1 MNVEDPADPLLPPQK
16 GHHRSAR
23 ERQRRG
29 PMWGCLKTIFFFF
42 GGLFLLLLIGIG
54 GGWFYLGTASF
65 AGLVRVRIEKTLEQ
79 RLGREVTIGKVTIIR
94 SRPMRVILD
103 DIRIANA
110 PGGVAKDFA
119 TVKRVEIVGGVES
132 FWGRRIKVAR
142 IDVTNPRL
150 WFEIFPDNSNN
161 FPKWKTGPKS
171 SAEIVHLEVGNLFV
185 HDGAFSFNDR
195 KDDITAFAQNLES
208 KITITR
214 AQDLYAGILNSP
226 KVTVRIQDNVPFDVD
241 MRGGFRFTPD
251 ILALQTIALRGRGV
265 EAFVS
270 GEINPLSEGAYDL
283 HIGANLALERIRE
296 IFRVQPKL
304 TGLITLDSQLKG
316 RQGEYRLT
324 GGFVSPHVVADAY
337 ELANAKGRIDVNGNK
352 LAVKIEKAS
361 YGGGTIAA
369 DYTLE
374 KLGEPYPMKADLRY
388 YGISLE
394 KLFSDWTIKD
404 TGLRTAATGNLSYHW
419 NKDKILEGSGEGTA
433 RLAKTAMSFSN
444 AKYAIPIGGTLD
456 YALDH
461 GSVIFRKMD
470 LDTDRSHISLT
481 GAMKIEGPVL
491 DWKTAI
497 RSSDFSELDR
507 LAYNFAHSAG
517 KKDFALLGLAGS
529 GNITGEIKGPID
541 KPQLVAHVSGSGV
554 KYNNVLLGEANL
566 DLRYD
571 GARSTLT
578 FDRAVFADAGGTL
591 ALNGTLAFPEK
602 GPSPVF
608 DLAVDANGYP
618 AQRAIDAMGLDM
630 KIGAG
635 FATGKLLI
643 AGSPEDGTAT
653 FNGLTVRR
661 ANATLKLDGT
671 VHWAPG
677 EGNVTFDLAIAA
689 NNFPLAD
696 IASFLDFAN
705 IPVTGELTGTLKIAG
720 RKESLEGAGSVTI
733 RNGVVM
739 GEAVDLAQAD
749 ITFTKGRAHATNLI
763 VRAPAGEI
771 RGEAELDLGKQQFSY
786 TISSSS
792 IDLSKI
798 KLLESLQN
806 VLGGRLVL
814 KSTGAGTFDKP
825 ELVVEATLEDA
836 TLKGLA
842 LPPGSAPPSLYIAIR
857 GGRLIVKGSVADIV
871 TIDGDGSV
879 GPDMAVDGN
888 VRIVITDLARAVAL
902 SPATASLPAS
912 GNITLD
918 LKLGGKL
925 TPIEALVVE
934 ATAPEFKL
942 KLGDHE
948 FNTPQPLRITLR
960 NGRIS
965 FDAFSLASE
974 DASFAVTGYADL
986 IGDKR
991 INVDVKGRIE
1001 AALLQLFAKDMRAD
1015 GHADVA
1021 LSIAGDVAKPQLTG
1035 TIDLVDAQI
1044 KFAGFPQLID
1054 EINGRMRFRSD
1065 RIEIESVR
1073 ATVGGGSVILG
1084 GSIMLAG
1091 MKPQRARISLQGT
1104 NVALRYYEGITIEG
1118 NFNLLFSGDLERAT
1132 ITGDV
1137 AVTRALYYRDFDIQQ
1152 TLLNV
1157 ILSRSRVVP
1166 VTSASWQDRIGL
1178 NIRLTAPGTLAVNNN
1193 IANVT
1198 GSASL
1203 DVTGTV
1209 AAPIILGEVTLDEG
1223 GTVIIQNVDYRLVR
1237 GTIAFQNPF
1246 RIDPFFDVTIEGT
1259 VAGNLSEIESGPLDV
1274 TVNLTG
1280 TLDRMTPTITSDPPA
1295 SDITL
1300 FSILGF
1306 GGLGT
1311 RGGTSATTQQ
1321 ASAGLMGQSLLYQ
1334 SLFGALASRVLPF
1347 VDSFTYDPGLLDTG
1361 SGPGRKVTFEKRI
1374 SNSLRFL
1381 MVYNLDNNQSRQ
1393 ALEWVVNRNYTLQLT
1408 RDETDEYRLDARFR
1422 RRYEAHWKF
1431 GSKEVEEEDF
1441 ATAATMKT
1449 ATSQPVAETRAPSTT
1464 AVNVRAADARPI
1476 TRIDFH
1482 ADARF
1487 DTTKVDDLI
1496 TLKPGMPVSIRELQ
1510 SSIKSL
1516 YASGNFRDVRVD
1528 AASADNGVVLTFSL
1542 FLNYR
1547 VNEIFIPGIRGAERT
1562 SAQREVTTRTGEVL
1576 SLDAVDDS
1584 ARAIQSMLNRNGY
1597 LEATVDPET
1606 SFNRARSTA
1615 DVTFHVTPGPLAR
1628 VASVALEGDTRP
1640 FDTKTLIEQ
1649 MKRSN
1654 GAVFR
1659 LRDARLDA
1667 DRMKTYMVRR
1677 EYRRADVDF
1686 LDYKYDTTTHTV
1698 ALRYRAVTGP
1708 KVRVEVAGV
1717 PRGAVR
1723 RLLPFR
1729 RRNAEYSEDAV
1740 DKAADDIV
1748 RAYQQKG
1755 YYNAAVDTESKTEDG
1770 TWVTT
1775 FNVQPGKQFTLANVT
1790 FSGNAQLPAKEL
1802 QPLIQ
1807 TTTKVGFFSR
1817 IIGSI
1822 FRRGHGVTSSQLSDD
1837 RDAIESYYRL
1847 HGFSEAVVDTPQV
1860 ATSDAAGTMTVN
1872 FPITEGPQ
1880 TLVSQVAIEGN
1891 EKFGKAKLPDIQIAA
1906 GKPLDPQQY
1915 HQDVVNLQSYYADR
1929 GYTEVQVAP
1938 RIELSDDKTDAKVT
1952 YVITEGP
1959 QVHVDQVIV
1968 RGNTYTKDEVVLR
1981 KSNLDSGDPFS
1992 YTSVL
1997 EAQRELYRLGIFQ
2010 RVEVQPE
2017 QAGTSVSDRDV
2028 VISVEEGKNLTLSG
2042 SVGLRFVRAQPGEG
2056 GRLHERLALAAAHR
2070 NLFGTGRYL
2079 GLETVFSRDE
2089 QEAFLTYREPFISRW
2104 DVPVQM
2110 QVYQTDDKTRS
2121 ATHIQQR
2128 GVKIEATKV
2137 AFSRTRWSFGYE
2149 YKISDCIIE
2158 DPTDICALVK
2168 KGEPVEG
2175 LDRSLGD
2182 IQISSIAPTFFWD
2195 TRDDIIDPHHGFFTS
2210 ASIEYAFPFI
2220 SATANFMK
2228 EYLQGAYYI
2237 PLSARTVVALSGRV
2251 GLIQPLGGTED
2262 KDVPLSERFTAGGEN
2277 THRAFAPDLLGNLC
2291 TDPNEGADCQ
2301 PTLLQNA
2308 GSKTILPLGGSGLL
2322 LFNAEYRF
2330 PIFDSVGGALFV
2342 DAGNVYA
2349 STKNIRFDDLRY
2361 GGGLGIRYMSPV
2373 GPLRVDV
2380 GFPFHRRSYDRAF
2393 VYFITLGY
2401 AF

>member
-29 PMWGCLKTIFFFF
+29 PMWGCLKTIFFLF
-42 GGLFLLLLIGIG
+42 GGIFLLLLIVIG
-54 GGWFYLGTASF
+54 GGWIYLGTASF
-65 AGLVRVRIEKTLEQ
+65 ADLVRLRIEKTLEE

-94 SRPMRVILD
+94 SRPMRVIAT
-103 DIRIANA
+103 DIRISNA
-110 PGGVAKDFA
+110 PGGISKDFA
-119 TVKRVEIVGGVES
+119 TVKQIEIVGGVAS
-132 FWGRRIKVAR
+132 FWGRRIKVGR
-142 IDVTNPRL
+142 IDIIRPKL
-150 WFEIFPDNSNN
+150 WFEIFPDGTNN

-171 SAEIVHLEVGNLFV
+171 SAEIVHLEVGNVFV
-185 HDGAFSFNDR
+185 HDGAFSFYDR
-195 KDDITAFAQNLES
+195 KNDIAMFAQKLES
-208 KITITR
+208 KLTITR

-226 KVTVRIQDNVPFDVD
+226 KVTLRIQDNMPFDVD
-241 MRGGFRFTPD
+241 MRGGFRFTPG

-270 GEINPLSEGAYDL
+270 GEVNPLSEGAYDL
-283 HIGANLALERIRE
+283 HIGAHLALERVRE

-304 TGLITLDSQLKG
+304 AGLITLDAQLKG
-316 RQGEYRLT
+316 QQGEYRLT
-324 GGFVSPHVVADAY
+324 GGFVTPHIVADVY
-337 ELANAKGRIDVNGNK
+337 ELANAKGSIDVTGNK
-352 LAVKIEKAS
+352 PAVKIAKAS

-369 DYTLE
+369 DYALE

-394 KLFSDWTIKD
+394 KLFGDWTIKD
-404 TGLRTAATGNLSYHW
+404 TGLRTAATGNLSYRW

-444 AKYAIPIGGTLD
+444 AKYAIPISGSLD
-456 YALDH
+456 YALDR

-470 LDTDRSHISLT
+470 LDTDRSNISLT
-481 GAMKIEGPVL
+481 GAMKIEGAVL
-491 DWKTAI
+491 DWKAAI
-497 RSSDFSELDR
+497 RSNDFSELDR

-517 KKDFALLGLAGS
+517 KSDFKLLGLGGS
-529 GNITGEIKGPID
+529 GTINGEIKGPID

-571 GARSTLT
+571 GRRSMLT
-578 FDRAVFADAGGTL
+578 FDRAVFSDAGGTL
-591 ALNGTLAFPEK
+591 ALNGTLAFPES

-608 DLAVDANGYP
+608 DIAVDANGYP
-618 AQRAIDAMGLDM
+618 AQRTIDAMGIDM

-635 FATGKLLI
+635 YATGKLII
-643 AGSPEDGTAT
+643 AGSPDDGRAT
-653 FNGLTVRR
+653 FVGLTIKR
-661 ANATLKLDGT
+661 ADATLKLDGT

-677 EGNVTFDLAIAA
+677 EGNVTFDLGIAA

-720 RKESLEGAGSVTI
+720 RNESLEGSGSVTI
-733 RNGVVM
+733 RKGVVM

-749 ITFTKGRAHATNLI
+749 ITFTKGRMRATNLI

-825 ELVVEATLEDA
+825 ELVVEATLEGA

-857 GGRLIVKGSVADIV
+857 GGRLIVKGSIADIV
-871 TIDGDGSV
+871 TIDGEGSV
-879 GPDMAVDGN
+879 GQDMAIDGN
-888 VRIVITDLARAVAL
+888 VRVVITDLARAVAL
-902 SPATASLPAS
+902 SPATASLPAL

-934 ATAPEFKL
+934 ATAPEFNL
-942 KLGDHE
+942 KLGDHQ
-948 FNTPQPLRITLR
+948 FKTPQPLRITLR

-965 FDAFSLASE
+965 FDEFALASE

-986 IGDKR
+986 VGDKR
-991 INVDVKGRIE
+991 MNVDVKGRIE

-1021 LSIAGDVAKPQLTG
+1021 LSIAGAITSPQLTG
-1035 TIDLVDAQI
+1035 TIDLADAQI

-1054 EINGRMRFRSD
+1054 EINGRLRFRGD
-1065 RIEIESVR
+1065 RIEIESIR

-1084 GSIMLAG
+1084 GSITLAG
-1091 MKPQRARISLQGT
+1091 MKPQRARITLQGT

-1118 NFNLLFSGDLERAT
+1118 NFNLLFSGDLERAA

-1137 AVTRALYYRDFDIQQ
+1137 DVTRALYYRDFDIQQ

-1166 VTSASWQDRIGL
+1166 VASASWQDRIQL

-1193 IANVT
+1193 IATVT
-1198 GSASL
+1198 GSATL

-1311 RGGTSATTQQ
+1311 RGGATQPG
-1321 ASAGLMGQSLLYQ
+1321 SAGLMGQSLLYQ

-1361 SGPGRKVTFEKRI
+1361 SGPGRKVTFEKRL

-1422 RRYEAHWKF
+1422 RRYDAHWRL
-1431 GSKEVEEEDF
+1431 GSREAEEEENF
-1441 ATAATMKT
+1441 ATAATIKT
-1449 ATSQPVAETRAPSTT
+1449 ADSQPVAQTRAPSTT
-1464 AVNVRAADARPI
+1464 AVNVRAADTRPI

-1487 DTTKVDDLI
+1487 DTSRVDDFV
-1496 TLKPGMPVSIRELQ
+1496 TLKPGMPVTIRELQ
-1510 SSIKSL
+1510 SSIKNL

-1528 AASADNGVVLTFSL
+1528 AAPADNGIVLTFSL

-1547 VNEIFIPGIRGAERT
+1547 TNEIFIPGIRGSDRT
-1562 SAQREVTTRTGEVL
+1562 SAQREVTIRTGEVL

-1628 VASVALEGDTRP
+1628 VANVVLEGDVRP
-1640 FDTKTLIEQ
+1640 FDVKTLIAE
-1649 MKRSN
+1649 MKRSS

-1667 DRMKTYMVRR
+1667 DRMKTFMVRR
-1677 EYRRADVDF
+1677 EHRRADVDF
-1686 LDYKYDTTTHTV
+1686 LDYKYDAASHTV
-1698 ALRYRAVTGP
+1698 TLRYRAVAGP

-1717 PRGAVR
+1717 PRSAVR

-1748 RAYQQKG
+1748 HAYQQKG
-1755 YYNAAVDTESKTEDG
+1755 FYNAAVDTESEVVDG

-1775 FNVQPGKQFTLANVT
+1775 FKVSPGKQYELAAVT
-1790 FSGNAQLPAKEL
+1790 FSGNRQLPAKEL
-1802 QPLIQ
+1802 QPLVQ

-1822 FRRGHGVTSSQLSDD
+1822 FRRGHGVTSQQLSGD

-1847 HGFSEAVVDTPQV
+1847 NGFSEAVVDTPQV
-1860 ATSDAAGTMTVN
+1860 ATNDAAGTMTVN

-1880 TLVSQVAIEGN
+1880 TVVTQVAIEGN
-1891 EKFGKAKLPDIQIAA
+1891 EKFGKAKLPDIQIEA
-1906 GKPLDPQQY
+1906 GKPLNPQMY

-2028 VISVEEGKNLTLSG
+2028 VISVEEGKNLTLAG
-2042 SVGLRFVRAQPGEG
+2042 SVGLRFVRAQAGQG

-2104 DVPVQM
+2104 DVPLQV
-2110 QVYQTDDKTRS
+2110 QVYQADDKTRS

-2128 GVKIEATKV
+2128 GAKIEATKV
-2137 AFSRTRWSFGYE
+2137 AFSRTRWSIGYE
-2149 YKISDCIIE
+2149 SKLSDRFIE
-2158 DPTDICALVK
+2158 PEV
-2168 KGEPVEG
+2168 
-2175 LDRSLGD
+2175 
-2182 IQISSIAPTFFWD
+2182 
-2195 TRDDIIDPHHGFFTS
+2195 
-2210 ASIEYAFPFI
+2210 
-2220 SATANFMK
+2220 
-2228 EYLQGAYYI
+2228 
-2237 PLSARTVVALSGRV
+2237 
-2251 GLIQPLGGTED
+2251 
-2262 KDVPLSERFTAGGEN
+2262 
-2277 THRAFAPDLLGNLC
+2277 
-2291 TDPNEGADCQ
+2291 
-2301 PTLLQNA
+2301 
-2308 GSKTILPLGGSGLL
+2308 
-2322 LFNAEYRF
+2322 
-2330 PIFDSVGGALFV
+2330 
-2342 DAGNVYA
+2342 
-2349 STKNIRFDDLRY
+2349 
-2361 GGGLGIRYMSPV
+2361 
-2373 GPLRVDV
+2373 
-2380 GFPFHRRSYDRAF
+2380 
-2393 VYFITLGY
+2393 
-2401 AF
+2401 